1 MKSIF
6 FLACLLAVP
15 ALAAPGIMLKDDD
28 LRVSAATGA
37 ASVGRLARGAVVEIV
52 GHQGG
57 WTQVSGSAGHGWV
70 RILSVRSTAST
81 GAGLSGLVQAGGTR
95 GDSSRVVATAGL
107 RGLDEAQLK
116 AARFD
121 ANELMKMDR
130 YLVDRTAAEQYARAG
145 GLRHCDLDYLR
156 APQPENSRDKTSP
169 FGDGGML

>member
-70 RILSVRSTAST
+70 RILSVRSTASS
-81 GAGLSGLVQAGGTR
+81 AHKAFLI
-95 GDSSRVVATAGL
+95 SSTT
-107 RGLDEAQLK
+107 Q
-116 AARFD
+116 
-121 ANELMKMDR
+121 
-130 YLVDRTAAEQYARAG
+130 
-145 GLRHCDLDYLR
+145 
-156 APQPENSRDKTSP
+156 
-169 FGDGGML
+169 